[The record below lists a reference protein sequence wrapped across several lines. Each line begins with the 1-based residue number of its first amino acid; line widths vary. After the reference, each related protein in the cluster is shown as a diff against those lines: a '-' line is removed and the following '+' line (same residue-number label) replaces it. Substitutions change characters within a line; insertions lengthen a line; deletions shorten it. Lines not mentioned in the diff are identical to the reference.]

1 MTKLVVAYD
10 EHGRIVAAAGTGPR
24 GADRPAERP
33 GITVDEL
40 DVPEEFADADMET
53 FVHRLQVD
61 VRERSLISRP
71 PGW

>member
-10 EHGRIVAAAGTGPR
+10 ERGRIVAAAGAGPR

-40 DVPEEFADADMET
+40 DVPDEFADADMET
-53 FVHRLQVD
+53 FVQRLHVD
-61 VRERSLISRP
+61 VRERRLVSRQ
-71 PGW
+71 

>member
-33 GITVDEL
+33 GITVGEL
-40 DVPEEFADADMET
+40 DVPDEFADADMET

-61 VRERSLISRP
+61 VRERVLISRP